1 MAYYDPFMRFKGYL
15 SDFNVHKDQ
24 TSTDGPAERFPMCE
38 PLILSVTKPRHAL
51 TPLFYITF
59 H

>member
-15 SDFNVHKDQ
+15 SDFNVYKDQ

-38 PLILSVTKPRHAL
+38 PLILSVTNQDMH
-51 TPLFYITF
+51 
-59 H
+59 